1 MRRLLFATVL
11 AAAASAPLAP
21 ASATHCEIEYK
32 DVHVCVCLTAAQV
45 VRDVTGEQLHCA

>member
-1 MRRLLFATVL
+1 MRRLLVVPALLVAATFA
-11 AAAASAPLAP
+11 PAP

-32 DVHVCVCLTAAQV
+32 DIHVCVCLTVADV